1 MHRFIFGLGIEEVG
15 ETTARNLSNHFKG
28 IEKLMSTS
36 FDELITLDDIGP
48 RVASNIMQFFENDY
62 CKNMVSQ
69 LLPHLKIKN
78 PSSTNQDSYLLNK
91 TIVITGT
98 LEEFKRDELKNMLLN
113 KGAKVSGSVSS
124 KTNYLIVGS
133 NAGSKL
139 TKANELGV
147 EIINEDQIS
156 DFLNEK

>member
-1 MHRFIFGLGIEEVG
+1 
-15 ETTARNLSNHFKG
+15 
-28 IEKLMSTS
+28 MSTS
-36 FDELITLDDIGP
+36 FDGLITLDDIGP

-62 CKNMVSQ
+62 CKNMVLK
-69 LLPHLKIKN
+69 LLPHLKIQN
-78 PSSTNQDSYLLNK
+78 PSSINQDTYLLNK